1 MVESHW
7 LGDDGRSICGIME
20 VAGETGSGTE
30 PLNEIAD
37 DYEEEL
43 DVIAN
48 QIDKVL
54 EPITIVIMGVMVG
67 FLVYAIYG
75 PIFSLGDTLLPK
87 K

>member
-1 MVESHW
+1 M
-7 LGDDGRSICGIME
+7 GDDGRAICGIME

-43 DVIAN
+43 DTIAN

-54 EPITIVIMGVMVG
+54 EPLTIMIMGVMVG
-67 FLVYAIYG
+67 LLVYAIYG
-75 PIFSLGDTLLPK
+75 PIFSLGGTLLPK
-87 K
+87 R